1 MVKSGLAMCI
11 AGALSFG
18 LLACV
23 SKIAERR
30 KCNPSALVVG
40 LFGWAALIMLLR
52 TLSLAGSVRISW
64 RVVAVAIL
72 FGIFAAV
79 ATFAFQRSIEIGNV
93 TVGWLI
99 MNLSAGVPTLISIW
113 AYSEKFTILKLIAFC
128 LAVVSLL
135 LLFQGNRLEARE
147 RETSSKVGP

>member
-1 MVKSGLAMCI
+1 MINAGLAMCL

-18 LLACV
+18 MLACV
-23 SKIAERR
+23 SKIAERK
-30 KCNPSALVVG
+30 KCDPSALVVG
-40 LFGWAALIMLLR
+40 LFGWAALLMLLR
-52 TLSLAGSVRISW
+52 TLTLAGSVRISW

-99 MNLSAGVPTLISIW
+99 MNLSAGVPTLISLW
-113 AYSEKFTILKLIAFC
+113 AYSEKFTLLKLIAFG
-128 LAVVSLL
+128 LAGLSLC

-147 RETSSKVGP
+147 REASSRVGP

>member
-1 MVKSGLAMCI
+1 MVKAGLAMCI

-52 TLSLAGSVRISW
+52 TVTLTGSVHVSW
-64 RVVAVAIL
+64 RVTTVAVI

-99 MNLSAGVPTLISIW
+99 MNLSAGVPTLVSIW
-113 AYSEKFTILKLIAFC
+113 VYSEKFTLLKLIAFC

-147 RETSSKVGP
+147 REASSKVGP